1 MSRQM
6 AFQLTYP
13 QLVQKWA
20 VLAKASGSRGEAK
33 TVGEWIDSITPDQ
46 HERDVLTAAYS
57 VVHNCTKQKRKLED
71 VVKVICWRDVDGK
84 PSDIQIELNGR
95 TR

>member
-20 VLAKASGSRGEAK
+20 VLAKASGSRGDAK
-33 TVGEWIDSITPDQ
+33 TVGEWIDSITEDQ

-57 VVHNCTKQKRKLED
+57 ALHNCTKHNRDLKD
-71 VVKVICWRDVDGK
+71 VVKVICWRGADGK
-84 PSDIQIELNGR
+84 PSDIQVEL
-95 TR
+95 TRKTG